1 MSLLIRTSGEKKMH
15 YIKQITATLLLSL
28 TAATL
33 FAAETNTYNRVSYQV
48 TEQKE
53 VNNDEITVTMAVER
67 DNKDATKLSDE
78 INRVIKSANDTIN
91 NYPKIKSSTSDY
103 SIRPVYSRDKHLD
116 HWHGVS
122 SIVLVSQNINDMAA
136 LVQKLQKSLIIKST
150 RYSVSPER
158 KDKIQTDMLE
168 AALKKFNTQAELISK
183 NMGFKKYRLV
193 NLNINNSGQPP
204 RPVYAVSSM
213 RATSEA
219 IAAPTFETGTTR
231 IKVNISGTIE
241 MDISP

>member
-1 MSLLIRTSGEKKMH
+1 MH

-28 TAATL
+28 AAATL
-33 FAAETNTYNRVSYQV
+33 YAAETNTYNRVSYQV

-53 VNNDEITVTMAVER
+53 VNNDQITVTMAVER

-78 INRVIKSANDTIN
+78 INRVIKAANDTIH
-91 NYPKIKSSTSDY
+91 NYPSIKSSTSDY

-116 HWHGVS
+116 HWHGLS
-122 SIVLVSQNINDMAA
+122 SVVLVSQNSKDMTA
-136 LVQKLQKSLIIKST
+136 LVQNLQKSLIIKST
-150 RYSVSPER
+150 RYSVSPDR
-158 KDKIQTDMLE
+158 KDKIQTSMLE

-193 NLNINNSGQPP
+193 NININNSGKPP
-204 RPVYAVSSM
+204 RPVYAASRLS
-213 RATSEA
+213 ATSAE
-219 IAAPTFETGTTR
+219 IAAPTFESGTTR

-241 MDISP
+241 MDVSP

>member
-1 MSLLIRTSGEKKMH
+1 MQ
-15 YIKQITATLLLSL
+15 YIKKITAIMLLSI
-28 TAATL
+28 AAGPL

-53 VNNDEITVTMAVER
+53 VNNDETMVTMAVER
-67 DNKDATKLSDE
+67 DNPDATKLSDE
-78 INRVIKSANDTIN
+78 INRAIKAANDTIH
-91 NYPKIKSSTSDY
+91 NYPNVKSSTSDY

-122 SIVLVSQNINDMAA
+122 SIVLVSQNFKDMAV
-136 LVQKLQKSLIIKST
+136 LVQQLQKTLIIKST

-168 AALKKFNTQAELISK
+168 GALKKFNTQAKLISK

-193 NLNINNSGQPP
+193 NLNINNSGKPP
-204 RPVYAVSSM
+204 RPIYAASRLS
-213 RATSEA
+213 ATSA
-219 IAAPTFETGTTR
+219 DVAAPTFESGTTM
-231 IKVNISGTIE
+231 IKVNISGMIE
-241 MDISP
+241 MDVSP

>member
-1 MSLLIRTSGEKKMH
+1 MKMQ
-15 YIKQITATLLLSL
+15 YIKKITAIMLLSI
-28 TAATL
+28 AAGPL

-53 VNNDEITVTMAVER
+53 VNNDEIMVTMAVER
-67 DNKDATKLSDE
+67 DNPDATKLSDE
-78 INRVIKSANDTIN
+78 INRAIKAANDTIH
-91 NYPKIKSSTSDY
+91 NYPNVKSSTSDY

-122 SIVLVSQNINDMAA
+122 SIVLVSQNFKDMAV
-136 LVQKLQKSLIIKST
+136 LVQQLQKTLIIKST

-168 AALKKFNTQAELISK
+168 GALKKFNTQAKLISK

-193 NLNINNSGQPP
+193 NLNINNSGKPP
-204 RPVYAVSSM
+204 RPIYAASRLS
-213 RATSEA
+213 ATSA
-219 IAAPTFETGTTR
+219 DVAAPTFESGTTM
-231 IKVNISGTIE
+231 IKVNISGMIE
-241 MDISP
+241 MDVSP

>member
-1 MSLLIRTSGEKKMH
+1 MSLLITNSGENKVH
-15 YIKQITATLLLSL
+15 YIKRITATLLLSL
-28 TAATL
+28 SAATL

-91 NYPKIKSSTSDY
+91 NYPSIKSSTSDY

-122 SIVLVSQNINDMAA
+122 SIVLVSQNSKDMAA

-150 RYSVSPER
+150 RYSVSPAR
-158 KDKIQTDMLE
+158 KDNIQTSMLE
-168 AALKKFNTQAELISK
+168 AALKKFNTQAALISK

-193 NLNINNSGQPP
+193 NLNINHSGQPP
-204 RPVYAVSSM
+204 RPVYAAARLS
-213 RATSEA
+213 ATSA
-219 IAAPTFETGTTR
+219 DIAPPTFESGTTT
-231 IKVNISGTIE
+231 IKVDISGTIE
-241 MDISP
+241 MEVSP